1 MSNKITILGAGV
13 SGITTALTLQ
23 LLGFETTIFA
33 EKLAIDQTNKDPKF
47 ASLYPAASIIPHSI
61 TSGKIA
67 EVFSPSQ
74 DVFEFL
80 LNNEMPGMQIH
91 RHYEIFEEEK
101 ADPDYASFL
110 KNYRRIDPEDD
121 YLPRRPGASSLSG
134 WSFDCLFT
142 EWPIYIKK
150 LFEWY
155 EKAGGKIIRKKISSD
170 DISQFDSKLIVNC
183 CGIWSPDLFE
193 DDTSKYVSK
202 GLLIHLKDAPMLK
215 DSSGQIPSYNYT
227 PGKSI
232 YADAD
237 GKAIDVYFYPRTD
250 GWILGGTRIKG
261 SIDKTGSFNGKDYS
275 DTLRLSGLDIPRQ
288 VYELN
293 REIILNTYGV
303 DLSKFTEIGT
313 KFGYRYI
320 RSRQEEGLRLEESVA
335 YDKTIIHN
343 YGHGGA
349 GVTLSWGCGAYIA
362 GMIEDITG
370 SSMNVKSSV
379 SRLKDQ
385 LSQLID

>member
-1 MSNKITILGAGV
+1 
-13 SGITTALTLQ
+13 
-23 LLGFETTIFA
+23 
-33 EKLAIDQTNKDPKF
+33 
-47 ASLYPAASIIPHSI
+47 
-61 TSGKIA
+61 
-67 EVFSPSQ
+67 
-74 DVFEFL
+74 
-80 LNNEMPGMQIH
+80 
-91 RHYEIFEEEK
+91 
-101 ADPDYASFL
+101 
-110 KNYRRIDPEDD
+110 
-121 YLPRRPGASSLSG
+121 
-134 WSFDCLFT
+134 
-142 EWPIYIKK
+142 
-150 LFEWY
+150 
-155 EKAGGKIIRKKISSD
+155 
-170 DISQFDSKLIVNC
+170 
-183 CGIWSPDLFE
+183 
-193 DDTSKYVSK
+193 
-202 GLLIHLKDAPMLK
+202 MLK

-261 SIDKTGSFNGKDYS
+261 NIDKTGSFNGKDYS
-275 DTLRLSGLDIPRQ
+275 DTLRLGGLDIPRQ

-320 RSRQEEGLRLEESVA
+320 RSLQEEGLRLEESVA

-370 SSMNVKSSV
+370 SRNVTATV